1 MAAWYPALR
10 KIPHPAVCHGIPYR
24 TEDRMARLQ
33 QRLDAIRKG
42 FEKEAPPHVLD
53 LMHGATRDLAD
64 ALARDP
70 GLGVGDAAP
79 SFRLPD
85 QDGNV
90 VDSADLL
97 ARGPLVV
104 ALFRGHW

>member
-1 MAAWYPALR
+1 
-10 KIPHPAVCHGIPYR
+10 
-24 TEDRMARLQ
+24 MARLQ
-33 QRLDAIRKG
+33 DKLDAIRKG
-42 FEKEAPPHVLD
+42 FQKQAPPEALEI
-53 LMHGATRDLAD
+53 MHRATESLAEVV
-64 ALARDP
+64 AREP

-79 SFRLPD
+79 AFRLPD

>member
-1 MAAWYPALR
+1 
-10 KIPHPAVCHGIPYR
+10 
-24 TEDRMARLQ
+24 MARLQ

-42 FEKEAPPHVLD
+42 FEKQAPPQALEIM
-53 LMHGATRDLAD
+53 LRATRDLAD
-64 ALARDP
+64 VLARDP

-79 SFRLPD
+79 PFRLAD

-97 ARGPLVV
+97 ARGSLVA